1 MSSTSAA
8 AEPPRW
14 VAGLLD
20 SRSGAPAFYPRP
32 GLCALLAELLHGDG
46 AQLVT
51 TRTGAD
57 GTPDLDHV
65 AVTTLLQLD
74 GSVLV
79 QIDECALAAPD
90 WPAAFAVHRAALGI
104 AGERLSAYGK
114 SVATTLTSI
123 RGIAMCALPALA
135 CPTPMGNRVAATV
148 CAWWGFSPETAP
160 LLATGLHVLAQAV
173 MPMAR
178 GYALAQIVAPTLI
191 RLILKWGT
199 ALVGIR

>member
-1 MSSTSAA
+1 MSSSTAVEA
-8 AEPPRW
+8 PRW
-14 VAGLLD
+14 IAGLLD
-20 SRSGAPAFYPRP
+20 SRSDAAAFYPRP
-32 GLCALLAELLHGDG
+32 GLRALLAELLHGDG

-51 TRTGAD
+51 AAAGAD
-57 GTPDLDHV
+57 GAPDLDRV

-79 QIDECALAAPD
+79 QIDERALAAAD

-114 SVATTLTSI
+114 IVATTLTSI
-123 RGIAMCALPALA
+123 RGIAMCVLPALA
-135 CPTPMGNRVAATV
+135 CPTPMGSRVASTV
-148 CAWWGFSPETAP
+148 CAWFGFSPEAAP

-173 MPMAR
+173 MPMAL
-178 GYALAQIVAPTLI
+178 GYALAQVVAPTLI

>member
-32 GLCALLAELLHGDG
+32 GLRALLAELLHGDG

-51 TRTGAD
+51 ARTVAD

-79 QIDECALAAPD
+79 QIDERSLAAPD

-135 CPTPMGNRVAATV
+135 SPTPMGSRVATTV

-173 MPMAR
+173 MPMAAGFGIAR
-178 GYALAQIVAPTLI
+178 LAGPWLVRALL
-191 RLILKWGT
+191 RLGMWW
-199 ALVGIR
+199 VRR

>member
-32 GLCALLAELLHGDG
+32 GLRALLAELLHGDG

-51 TRTGAD
+51 TLTRPD
-57 GTPDLDHV
+57 GTPDLDRV

-79 QIDECALAAPD
+79 QIDERSLAAPD
-90 WPAAFAVHRAALGI
+90 WPAAFAVHRTALGI
-104 AGERLSAYGK
+104 AGERLSTYGR
-114 SVATTLTSI
+114 SVAMTLVSI
-123 RGIAMCALPALA
+123 RGLAMCALPALA
-135 CPTPMGNRVAATV
+135 SPSPLGSRVAATV

-173 MPMAR
+173 MPMAAGFVLARLAGPWLVR
-178 GYALAQIVAPTLI
+178 GLL
-191 RLILKWGT
+191 RLGMWW
-199 ALVGIR
+199 VRR

>member
-20 SRSGAPAFYPRP
+20 SRSGAPAFYPCP
-32 GLCALLAELLHGDG
+32 GLRALLAELLHGDG

-51 TRTGAD
+51 TLTRPD
-57 GTPDLDHV
+57 GTPDLDRV

-79 QIDECALAAPD
+79 QIDERSLAAPD
-90 WPAAFAVHRAALGI
+90 WPAAFAVHRTALGI
-104 AGERLSAYGK
+104 AGERLSAYGR

-123 RGIAMCALPALA
+123 RGLAMCALPALA
-135 CPTPMGNRVAATV
+135 SPSPLGSRVAATV

-173 MPMAR
+173 MPMAAGFVLARLAGPWLVR
-178 GYALAQIVAPTLI
+178 GLL
-191 RLILKWGT
+191 RLGMWW
-199 ALVGIR
+199 VRR